1 MDVLARFSRV
11 WCPTCNKTQP
21 MIFDVMKAND
31 KNDHDVADIVCDECK
46 SIIATL
52 HGPSAHRAGVR
63 TDGAEKARAMAGQ
76 EIDRLIDPSAT
87 EEERQRR
94 KRRLLKGPKEFRDV
108 RSNRPKFNSSREA
121 MSPSRKFDSAIRA
134 AVGRL
139 APGMTR
145 DGYDRAMYYIGI
157 WRALKSNNGR
167 LYKSLEADA
176 EVGGQEWQA
185 RIDSLV
191 EKIGRDL
198 VPMARLIGRKPKMAG
213 ARDQCMMFP
222 ILRAPTANHA
232 TSLSVCV

>member
-145 DGYDRAMYYIGI
+145 DGYDRAMYYVGI